1 MAKDLIRSDI
11 VILGHIAK
19 DIIEVDGVST
29 PSLGGGVY
37 YGGIAG
43 AHMGLKV
50 TIITRLKKE
59 DFPILDIFRIKGI
72 RYYAYPSEETSGL
85 KNIYS
90 SKNVEFRNYEPLGFA
105 GLFRKEEI
113 PDIKTKYFVI
123 GPIIA
128 GEIDVN
134 LLNHLSER
142 YKEKLC
148 LDIQGFIRIREN
160 KEIIYRELD
169 HRDKI
174 DIISKVKVLKVDQTE
189 AEILTGQKDINKASE
204 ELIELGPSEI
214 LLTHERGIT
223 VNAESQIYFFP
234 WKNKNSIG
242 RTGRG
247 DTAFISYLGSRITK
261 SPDESLKFAAA
272 LTSLKMES
280 IGPFSLTLYAVEDLV
295 KKEY

>member
-43 AHMGLKV
+43 AHMGLKITV
-50 TIITRLKKE
+50 ITRLKKE